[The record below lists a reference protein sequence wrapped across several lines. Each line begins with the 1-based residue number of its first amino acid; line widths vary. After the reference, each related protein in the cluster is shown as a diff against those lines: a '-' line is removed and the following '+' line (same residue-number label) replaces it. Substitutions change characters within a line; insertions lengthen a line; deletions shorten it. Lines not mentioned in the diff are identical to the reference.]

1 MTTTAARPTYVTRVS
16 VTRQKPPLRE
26 ATLESTGD
34 VLTFG
39 LPTWQSE
46 FYKMPLDGEQAQH
59 AGTWDHLLACVA
71 SCLTGN
77 LGTALSARGIPSDGD
92 RLTSEAEADIE
103 VEQGVLVMKRI
114 RVHYRVKGV
123 TEETREAAERAHSVH
138 VRACGIARAVQ
149 GSVEITTRMELV
161 D

>member
-1 MTTTAARPTYVTRVS
+1 MATTADTAFVTRVS
-16 VTRQKPPLRE
+16 VTRQNPPVRQ

-46 FYKMPLDGEQAQH
+46 FYDMPLDGEQARH
-59 AGTWDHLLACVA
+59 AGTWDHLVACVA

-92 RLTSEAEADIE
+92 RLTSRAEADIE
-103 VEQGVLVMKRI
+103 VEDGILVMKRL
-114 RVHYRVKGV
+114 RVHYTVHGV
-123 TEETREAAERAHSVH
+123 PADKVDAAERAHSVH
-138 VRACGIARAVQ
+138 QRACGIARAIT
-149 GSVEITTRMELV
+149 GNVEITTTMDLV